1 METVQ
6 QLQQILQSVEPA
18 VYLVE
23 PRILRRVIRM
33 DRNLQGLRLLV
44 PHEFSYTIER
54 DRLLMFVELSELDVA
69 PNSDLP
75 RLVILLPRPEE
86 DARSAK
92 ELAHLGA
99 TYHRRTFHETIHIE
113 LENLVVRRQLD
124 EEVAQLR
131 RQQLGDVEFAEIR
144 DILLKD
150 DVLFP
155 SPTDLDI
162 YIEFVATYLELRY
175 FAPHEVRLYFPAL
188 RDWDVVDEIIQQDF
202 DHFSR
207 FERLRPLTKLFVADQ
222 EATQEIVVHPSNSG
236 RASKTTL
243 TLAQLRILQAKAERA
258 AAAGNSVKATLSHM
272 KLSRRAPAEHVES
285 SCEDAMAE
293 LGHLAQRLQAV
304 LELPPEEVHQ
314 WTEALKPL
322 LEPASQ
328 GYWSN
333 EARLLYDLQK
343 VCLEQERGV
352 FKLDLID
359 WIRTFG
365 RHPIR
370 RPLPLMQDALT
381 LRHLKTIRRRISVA
395 RIDAVERS
403 RLLNLL
409 NSASPRVEHRS
420 RNRIRN
426 IITDV
431 FDSVGLVPENIPE
444 QVARRKIVEELLDRV
459 VEKSYF
465 SISDLRDTLSRNQ
478 LKLPDVTRFREVIF
492 GDGLLRADRKFDA
505 VLDGVYRPG
514 AIYQR
519 WPQTLSSLFFGTP
532 SGRFLTQHL
541 FIPFGGAYLA
551 IVFFEHVIASFTDG
565 HGSSDAHGAV
575 VHPPSTEGTSET
587 EQPIPE
593 AIPLSEGAD
602 AADNV
607 VAEMVPGIPD
617 IPDFSNID
625 PAHLTAHASA
635 EAAAASVGPSVQLI
649 AGVLILG
656 TWFSL
661 LIQKP
666 AFRQWNRIVLGR
678 LLQAIR
684 VVLIELPSKILNSE
698 YFQQILKSRGF
709 RIFRDYLLD
718 PAVCLILMWLPAYFM
733 GYRWSWRLSFELY
746 LGTALF
752 LTSPI
757 GRYVSERSS
766 DFLMRAWNE
775 LKNNIFSAVI
785 QAIADL
791 FDSLM
796 VNLERF
802 VYMVDEFLRFRAG
815 DNPVAHA
822 IKLAAGVVWFLVS
835 YIVVFVFTLLV
846 EPQINPLKHFPV
858 VTVSHKVILPTGP
871 ILVRELTPYL
881 GVAQANTIVWTCI
894 WLIPGV
900 FGFLV
905 WELKENWR
913 LYSANRRPRLERA
926 IIGDHGESMLQLLR
940 PGFHSGTLPKA
951 FSALRRESSKVSH
964 VDHNWVL
971 RKWGAVIHA
980 EESVRHFIER
990 ELLHLFEEA
999 REMTPVNWDISSV
1012 RAATNRIDVEL
1023 FNHDAPEQT
1032 TRLTWEYHD
1041 NKLIAT
1047 LDPSPLV
1054 SPLPADVQHHIHVA
1068 LSGLLQ
1074 RSRVDILK
1082 GTDALQIDPAY
1093 TWETWVELWKQNS
1106 ENQTPV
1112 KLTGDVKSPV
1122 VPTTT

>member
-33 DRNLQGLRLLV
+33 DRNLQGLSLLV

-86 DARSAK
+86 ESRTEK
-92 ELAHLGA
+92 ELARLGA
-99 TYHRRTFHETIHIE
+99 SYHRRTFHETIHIE

-131 RQQLGDVEFAEIR
+131 KQQLGDIEFSEIR

-150 DVLFP
+150 DYLFP
-155 SPTDLDI
+155 SPTDLDV

-175 FAPHEVRLYFPAL
+175 FAPHEVRLHFPAL
-188 RDWDVVDEIIQQDF
+188 RDWDIVDEIIQQDF

-207 FERLRPLTKLFVADQ
+207 FEQLRPLTKLFIADQ
-222 EATQEIVVHPSNSG
+222 EATQEVVVHTLHSDG
-236 RASKTTL
+236 RSKSTL

-285 SCEDAMAE
+285 SYEDALAE

-304 LELPPEEVHQ
+304 LELPLEEVQQ

-565 HGSSDAHGAV
+565 HGAHDAGLQSS
-575 VHPPSTEGTSET
+575 STAAGSGT
-587 EQPIPE
+587 EQSIPE
-593 AIPLSEGAD
+593 AILLDEGGDASGEVIAEIAPVLPDVSELA
-602 AADNV
+602 
-607 VAEMVPGIPD
+607 
-617 IPDFSNID
+617 SID
-625 PAHLTAHASA
+625 PAHLTAHAHA
-635 EAAAASVGPSVQLI
+635 EAAAASVGPSFQLI

-656 TWFSL
+656 TWISL

-666 AFRQWNRIVLGR
+666 AFRQWNRMVLSR
-678 LLQAIR
+678 LWQAIHSIF
-684 VVLIELPSKILNSE
+684 IEFPSKVLHSE

-718 PAVCLILMWLPAYFM
+718 PAVCLFLMWLPAYFM
-733 GYRWSWRLSFELY
+733 GYRWSGRLILELY

-757 GRYVSERSS
+757 GRYVSELSS

-815 DNPVAHA
+815 DNPISHA

-846 EPQINPLKHFPV
+846 EPQINPIKHFPV

-913 LYSANRRPRLERA
+913 LYAANRRPRLERA
-926 IIGDHGESMLQLLR
+926 IVGDHGESMLQLLR

-964 VDHNWVL
+964 VDHSWVL

-980 EESVRHFIER
+980 EESVRHFVER

-999 REMTPVNWDISSV
+999 HEFTPVHWEISSV
-1012 RAATNRIDVEL
+1012 RAATNRIDVEIC
-1023 FNHDAPEQT
+1023 NRDAPEQMA
-1032 TRLTWEYHD
+1032 RLTWEYHD
-1041 NKLIAT
+1041 NKLLASM
-1047 LDPSPLV
+1047 DPAPLV
-1054 SPLPADVQHHIHVA
+1054 DPLPTEVQHHIYAA

-1074 RSRVDILK
+1074 RSRVDLFN
-1082 GTDALQIDPAY
+1082 GPGDLRLHPAY
-1093 TWETWVELWKQNS
+1093 TWETWVGLWSKDPTPESRTEQNRLGVA
-1106 ENQTPV
+1106 QDPV
-1112 KLTGDVKSPV
+1112 A
-1122 VPTTT
+1122 PTAT